1 MPTLPRIFNFCPQEK
16 IVNVTITQLYVLK
29 IYCFAYYFFLPHSEI
44 LVLIQQ
50 RQELR
55 ELREE

>member
-1 MPTLPRIFNFCPQEK
+1 MPTLPRRFNFCPQEK
-16 IVNVTITQLYVLK
+16 VLNVVMMQLYVLK
-29 IYCFAYYFFLPHSEI
+29 IYWFSLFILPHSEI

-55 ELREE
+55 ELQEG